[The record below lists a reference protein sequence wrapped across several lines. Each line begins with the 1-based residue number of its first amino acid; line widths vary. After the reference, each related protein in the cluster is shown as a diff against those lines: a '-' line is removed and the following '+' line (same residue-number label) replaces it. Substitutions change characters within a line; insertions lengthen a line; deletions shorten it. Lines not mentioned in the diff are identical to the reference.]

1 MTKWFIYS
9 KQTCLMSST
18 SCYYVLDFKL
28 L

>member
-18 SCYYVLDFKL
+18 RYYNVLGCKL